1 MTARISFLL
10 PIVCNDRLY
19 TASLAHFLLL
29 KSVYAIPFF
38 VCSSVFD
45 MRLMATLSYINS
57 CHILA
62 SRPTD
67 IGPSYVLLK
76 NFCGV

>member
-1 MTARISFLL
+1 MTARMSFLL

-19 TASLAHFLLL
+19 TASLAHFPFCLIRIRY
-29 KSVYAIPFF
+29 SFF